1 MERISWRNFDF
12 YLLGIVAAL
21 TIFGITMINSAIAG
35 NIELLEENTVQRQ
48 ITFSVIGIIGMF
60 LISTIDYRL
69 YQSANTLIY
78 VFIFVLLG
86 LLFFLGEAVFGSAR
100 WFDLGFFQLQPSE
113 IAKLGM
119 ILVLANFFSRNQTRV
134 NHPITLIAGFGLTM
148 GITIWILLQ
157 PNLSTSILIFGI
169 LGIMIFASGLK
180 IRYIVFA
187 ALIGLALVA
196 VLVPL
201 VLNPEVINDDSI
213 IKPYQIDRITNFL
226 FPDEEASYGEQYNV
240 QQALITIGSG
250 GWLGKGYGQ
259 GTQSQ
264 LRFIKV
270 RHTDFIFSVTAEEF
284 GLVGASLLIVV
295 EFLVIFRCLRAARL
309 ARDTYGALIAFGVA
323 AQLSFQAI
331 VNIGMNLQL
340 LPVTG
345 LPLPFVSYG
354 GSALLTMFAAIG
366 LVQSVIIR
374 HKSLEL

>member
-35 NIELLEENTVQRQ
+35 NVELLEENTVQRQ
-48 ITFSVIGIIGMF
+48 ITFSVVGIIVMF
-60 LISTIDYRL
+60 LIAAIDYRL

-78 VFIFVLLG
+78 AFIFVLLG
-86 LLFFLGEAVFGSAR
+86 LLFILGEAVFGSAR
-100 WFDLGFFQLQPSE
+100 WFDLGIFQLQPSE

-119 ILVLANFFSRNQTRV
+119 ILVLANFFSRNQPRV
-134 NHPITLIAGFGLTM
+134 NHPITLLAGFGLTM
-148 GITIWILLQ
+148 GITFWILLQ
-157 PNLSTSILIFGI
+157 PNLSTSLLIFGI

-187 ALIGLALVA
+187 ALIGLALLA
-196 VLVPL
+196 LLVPM
-201 VLNPEVINDDSI
+201 VLNPDAINDDSI

-284 GLVGASLLIVV
+284 GFIGASLLIVV

-309 ARDTYGALIAFGVA
+309 ARDTYGALIAYGVA